1 MKTRGYNCFFY
12 FLINKEDKNITLFW
26 GCFLI
31 GDMKPGGIR
40 AYTAAVFYSD
50 HSKTSKDSKKKKT
63 QNGKVIAGRKDYENI
78 LYAIK

>member
-1 MKTRGYNCFFY
+1 
-12 FLINKEDKNITLFW
+12 
-26 GCFLI
+26 
-31 GDMKPGGIR
+31 MKPGGIR